1 MKKILLFV
9 ALASIMSA
17 TAYFLIRR
25 YRERF
30 PDDRRISL
38 IPVNIGICTVSVSA
52 GYIMRWLNPAGLI
65 CCLLALVPP
74 LSFMLSSFWGRVHA
88 MRNFRLL
95 SAMQVLPAVAVSV
108 SCFQEAGSG
117 FVLAVLFF
125 ISLQPVTIFTAGLV
139 SKMRDV
145 RMLMREGT
153 VWQTLCFNVEAV
165 YAMVV
170 CVLVF
175 MSLIGLLTEGTVSL
189 VFTYLS
195 LIMILILIWAMV
207 WRICTESLFVV
218 MRERETRILESL
230 KISQV
235 EMANGVK
242 PDAYRDLYDRILE
255 YFETERPFLNNNLT
269 MNDIVKVVFSNKTYI
284 SRVISLYTGR
294 NFCQFVNYYRVA
306 YAMERFR
313 DNPSLRVAEMAM
325 KSGFN
330 SVVSFN
336 MAFRLFMN
344 ENPSDWCRR
353 ERQRIVRRK

>member
-1 MKKILLFV
+1 
-9 ALASIMSA
+9 
-17 TAYFLIRR
+17 
-25 YRERF
+25 
-30 PDDRRISL
+30 
-38 IPVNIGICTVSVSA
+38 
-52 GYIMRWLNPAGLI
+52 
-65 CCLLALVPP
+65 
-74 LSFMLSSFWGRVHA
+74 
-88 MRNFRLL
+88 
-95 SAMQVLPAVAVSV
+95 
-108 SCFQEAGSG
+108 
-117 FVLAVLFF
+117 
-125 ISLQPVTIFTAGLV
+125 
-139 SKMRDV
+139 
-145 RMLMREGT
+145 
-153 VWQTLCFNVEAV
+153 
-165 YAMVV
+165 
-170 CVLVF
+170 
-175 MSLIGLLTEGTVSL
+175 
-189 VFTYLS
+189 
-195 LIMILILIWAMV
+195 
-207 WRICTESLFVV
+207 